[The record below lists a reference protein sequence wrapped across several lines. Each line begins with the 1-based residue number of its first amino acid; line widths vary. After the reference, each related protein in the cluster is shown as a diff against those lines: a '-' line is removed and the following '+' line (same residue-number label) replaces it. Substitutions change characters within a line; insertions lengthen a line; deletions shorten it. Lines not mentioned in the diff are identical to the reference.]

1 MNPLPTDEKLAKR
14 APRERDMDTHMLFG
28 CSGFVLS
35 SFVSYGLA
43 VWPFFVWMDAHV
55 LASLALAM
63 AAGLPA
69 AYIFGAVVS
78 RKFGI
83 AGAAGFIGGMVS
95 TSIFLYL
102 RFEQVF
108 LEADAQRIPPP
119 EYPTWFQ
126 WFLPMLCLSF
136 AILLASAIVVFAP
149 GKADRPN

>member
-1 MNPLPTDEKLAKR
+1 MNLPPTDEKLDR
-14 APRERDMDTHMLFG
+14 REPRERDMDTHMLFG
-28 CSGFVLS
+28 CSGFVLA
-35 SFVSYGLA
+35 SFGSYVVA
-43 VWPFFVWMDAHV
+43 VWPFFVWMDAHM
-55 LASLALAM
+55 LAPLGTAL

-69 AYIFGAVVS
+69 AFVFGGIVS

-119 EYPTWFQ
+119 EYPSWFQ
-126 WFLPMLCLSF
+126 WLVPFLCLASS
-136 AILLASAIVVFAP
+136 ILISSAIVIFAP
-149 GKADRPN
+149 GRADRPN